1 MAAQIETATTVDR
14 TGESYYGGSGL
25 YLMAGDGTFD
35 CIVLPPKEGRIE
47 CASWNP
53 NGREFVLVAGRQP
66 AQATLFNLKGEGTFD
81 FGQAHRN
88 TAIWAPHGRFLM
100 IGGFGNL
107 AGQMSFWDRNKLKVM
122 GTTSASSPP
131 TSYSW
136 SPDSRLFM
144 TATTRPRMN
153 VENGVHIFRY
163 NGDLLLT
170 QPIEVLF
177 QAQFLQAPKDTYPD
191 RPQSPARFKQRKEE
205 AKTQAAAPQ
214 KSQGYVPPH
223 LRGKAGA
230 TSKVA
235 EMMRAEKEAGSGPRK
250 LERGAVPA
258 YRPPGSR
265 AGIPGLPVGATPPQA
280 EPMSKAAKNR
290 ARRKKKEAEKKAAED
305 ARAALESAKAEAV
318 AQDPAKK
325 AKKLRKKLSQ
335 IMALKEKKDG
345 GEALDADQM
354 AKLQTLEAVEKE
366 LADIEASL

>member
-1 MAAQIETATTVDR
+1 
-14 TGESYYGGSGL
+14 
-25 YLMAGDGTFD
+25 MAGDGSFD
-35 CIVLPPKEGRIE
+35 CIVMPPKEGRIE

-122 GTTSASSPP
+122 GTTSASSPA

-163 NGDLLLT
+163 NGDLLFS
-170 QPIEVLF
+170 QPIEVLY
-177 QAQFLQAPKDTYPD
+177 QAQFLQAPRETYPD
-191 RPQSPARFKQRKEE
+191 RPQSPARLKQRKEQE
-205 AKTQAAAPQ
+205 KVQAAAPQ
-214 KSQGYVPPH
+214 KPQGYVPPH

-230 TSKVA
+230 TSKVT
-235 EMMRAEKEAGSGPRK
+235 EMMRAEKEAGSGPRR
-250 LERGAVPA
+250 LERGAVAA
-258 YRPPGSR
+258 YRPPGAR
-265 AGIPGLPVGATPPQA
+265 NGVPGLPVGATPPVA

-290 ARRKKKEAEKKAAED
+290 LRRKKKEAEKKAAEE
-305 ARAALESAKAEAV
+305 AKAALDAAKAETT

-325 AKKLRKKLSQ
+325 AKKLRKKLAQ
-335 IMALKEKKDG
+335 INALKEKKDA
-345 GEALDADQM
+345 GETLDADQT
-354 AKLQTLEAVEKE
+354 AKLETLGAIQKE
-366 LADIEASL
+366 LAELEASM